1 MQQSTLESREIAGGD
16 TGYRVGFMSDDAP
29 RRFFDQAT
37 RDYHHALR
45 RIQRRRTRSI
55 ANWLI
60 VPWLIAG
67 AVVILA
73 VWLW

>member
-1 MQQSTLESREIAGGD
+1 
-16 TGYRVGFMSDDAP
+16 MSNDGA
-29 RRFFDQAT
+29 RRFDQAT

-45 RIQRRRTRSI
+45 RIQRRRPLSI

-67 AVVILA
+67 GVVSLS

>member
-1 MQQSTLESREIAGGD
+1 
-16 TGYRVGFMSDDAP
+16 MSDDAP

-67 AVVILA
+67 NSGRPFGPPFFFDTQRQLGICRSALCTSRDA
-73 VWLW
+73 